1 MPDAEFDHPRLAA
14 IYDDLDPDRSDLDEY
29 ADIVINEV
37 HATSALDIGCG
48 TGTFALK
55 LAEAGLRVV
64 GVDPAAASLDV
75 AQAKPNANLVTWIRG
90 TTDDLPP
97 LQVDAATMTANVAQV
112 FLDDDAWLRNL
123 RAAFAALRPGGMLA
137 FEARRPEVRAWDNW
151 TKDASHQIV
160 DIPGVGKVEERVEVT
175 NEDGE
180 FVTFVSPNIFHS
192 DGERIDSVST
202 LRFRSRAAIE
212 QSLVEAGFEV
222 RDVRDLKYAPGR
234 SWLYLARR
242 PEAA

>member
-14 IYDDLDPDRSDLDEY
+14 IYDALDPDRSDLDEY
-29 ADIVINEV
+29 ADIVINEA
-37 HATSALDIGCG
+37 HASIALDIGCG

-55 LAEAGLRVV
+55 LVEAGVRVV
-64 GVDPAAASLDV
+64 GVDPAAASLEV
-75 AQAKPNANLVTWIRG
+75 AKAKPNANLVAWIHG
-90 TTDDLPP
+90 TTNDLPSIE
-97 LQVDAATMTANVAQV
+97 VDAATMTATVAQV
-112 FLDDDAWLRNL
+112 FLDDDAWSRNL
-123 RAAFAALRPGGMLA
+123 RASLDVLRPGGLLV
-137 FEARRPEVRAWDNW
+137 FEARRPEVRAWDKW
-151 TKDASHQIV
+151 TKDVSHQIV
-160 DIPGVGKVEERVEVT
+160 DVPGVGKVEEWVQVT
-175 NEDGE
+175 NEEGE

-222 RDVRDLKYAPGR
+222 HDVRDLKYAPGR

-242 PEAA
+242 PEAD